1 MQFQVSRLAGA
12 TAPTLVILPPAPAD
26 SAGAQLDGNTPILGL
41 SLTQRTVLAARR
53 AGYEHV
59 FFLTQESTAESG
71 APPIANWH
79 ELGEIVGSDLS
90 TIVIVPA
97 TILSEIGWLER
108 LIAMPEPAT
117 WALVPNRLA
126 VLGADAAP
134 AALAALAAEGAREM
148 TAVAQS
154 LTRSIGPAAPLAGID
169 PMLVTAP
176 AAIRTAERRLL
187 RGLIKES
194 DGLVVRHVDRP
205 ISLQITRR
213 LAPTGVTPT
222 QVTLLSL
229 AIGILGALCFLSAH
243 WAWQTLGALLF
254 LLHSII
260 DGCDGELARLKFQE
274 SRSGGLLD
282 FWGDNIVH
290 AAVFGCIG
298 IGWAWSSGTLWP
310 LGLGIAAVLGTAA
323 CSTFVYWKRVRDRET
338 NGPLVTSLSGHSDH
352 GISPALDAMS
362 SREFI
367 YALPIVTFFG
377 QTHWIVILAAIGAPA
392 FFVVLVALAVRDAY
406 RAKATASLTR

>member
-12 TAPTLVILPPAPAD
+12 TAPTLVILPPAAGD
-26 SAGAQLDGNTPILGL
+26 SAGAPPNGNTRILGL
-41 SLTQRTVLAARR
+41 TLAQRTGLAARR
-53 AGYEHV
+53 AGYAQV
-59 FFLTQESTAESG
+59 FFLGGTAVAGSGATAAADWQELAES
-71 APPIANWH
+71 I
-79 ELGEIVGSDLS
+79 GSD
-90 TIVIVPA
+90 TAAIVIVPA
-97 TILSEIGWLER
+97 AILSETDWLER

-117 WALVPNRLA
+117 WALLPERLA

-134 AALAALAAEGAREM
+134 AALTALAAEGTRDI
-148 TAVAQS
+148 TAVAQT
-154 LTRSIGPAAPLAGID
+154 LMRSVGAPVPIQGID
-169 PMLVTAP
+169 PIVVTAP
-176 AAIRTAERRLL
+176 AAIRTAEQRLL

-194 DGLVVRHVDRP
+194 DGFVVRHVDRP

-213 LAPTGVTPT
+213 LAPTGITPT
-222 QVTLLSL
+222 QVTLLSI
-229 AIGILGALCFLSAH
+229 AIGLIGALCFLSAQ
-243 WAWQTLGALLF
+243 WAWQTIGALLF
-254 LLHSII
+254 LLHSIV

-274 SRSGGLLD
+274 TRSGGLLD

-298 IGWAWSSGTLWP
+298 IGWTLSSGALWP
-310 LGLGIAAVLGTAA
+310 LGLGLAAVLGTAA
-323 CSTFVYWKRVRDRET
+323 CSTFVYWKRVRDREIS
-338 NGPLVTSLSGHSDH
+338 GPLVTSLSGNSDH

-392 FFVVLVALAVRDAY
+392 FFFGLVALAVRDHY
-406 RAKATASLTR
+406 RARATLR